1 MTHDNDTMGG
11 MNTFGGWHEGEATP
25 ERRPPAETLSGAATH
40 GHDGM
45 PTLAR
50 RYHVLRRLGEGGM
63 GSVWLAEDLKLDG
76 KRFAIKML
84 PAVLAGKKAAYRQVK
99 AEALMAMKLSHP
111 NIATVRAFEEDE
123 GGNPFLVMDYV
134 EGEGLDEILA
144 EKGKLSEE
152 ETLALL
158 APVASALDYAHA
170 QGVVHRDV
178 KPGNVMVRKDGTP
191 FVLDFGIAREIQET
205 LTRVT
210 GKLSSGTLLYMSPE
224 QLNGE
229 KPRASQD
236 VYSFAAMAYECLAG
250 EPPFS
255 RGQIEWQIMNKA
267 PEPLAEGVG
276 EALRAGILA
285 GLAKEAKDRPAT
297 CAGVLGSAGG
307 SQTQTARPGRLAPP
321 AARPTNGTPRP
332 SGRPVEKMTGE
343 DVFVQKVRLGKE
355 LEAAGREHATA
366 EEKAALEKL
375 NEYFT
380 AGEEALK
387 MGEKRAAGD
396 LFSQSEERLAE
407 WRKRQAE
414 RLEKERLEKEAQER
428 ARRWAVDKRREA
440 ERKQAEER
448 AARREAERKQAEE
461 RAARRG
467 KAMKRVL
474 GVAVMIALAGAL
486 LGGVRAVWRGHVAR
500 GTATRRARELGVGT
514 RVGETKTVTLPGG
527 ATMEMVW
534 CPPGTFMMGSPSNEG
549 GRFNNEKEHQVTL
562 SQGFWLGKREVTQR
576 QWKSVMGSNPSY
588 FRGDNLPVERVSWED
603 AQAFCRKS
611 GMRLPTEAQWEYAC
625 RAGSTGPYAG
635 TGKLEDMGWFT
646 GHSGWKTHPVG
657 TKQPN
662 AWGLYDMHGN
672 VLEWCADWWY
682 GKYPSGAVTDPTG
695 PASGSN
701 RVRRGGSWNNYAQY
715 CRSAY
720 RSGFEPNRRS
730 NYLGLRVALLP
741 VQ

>member
-1 MTHDNDTMGG
+1 
-11 MNTFGGWHEGEATP
+11 
-25 ERRPPAETLSGAATH
+25 
-40 GHDGM
+40 
-45 PTLAR
+45 
-50 RYHVLRRLGEGGM
+50 
-63 GSVWLAEDLKLDG
+63 
-76 KRFAIKML
+76 
-84 PAVLAGKKAAYRQVK
+84 
-99 AEALMAMKLSHP
+99 MAMKLSHP

-144 EKGKLSEE
+144 ERGPLGEE
-152 ETLALL
+152 ETRRLL

-366 EEKAALEKL
+366 EEKAALDPIREV
-375 NEYFT
+375 FT
-380 AGEEALK
+380 AGEEALRANRDTAAGGLFSQVQSALEAWRSALTARRARERK
-387 MGEKRAAGD
+387 GEEERKPAAGD
-396 LFSQSEERLAE
+396 LRT
-407 WRKRQAE
+407 
-414 RLEKERLEKEAQER
+414 
-428 ARRWAVDKRREA
+428 V
-440 ERKQAEER
+440 
-448 AARREAERKQAEE
+448 
-461 RAARRG
+461 
-467 KAMKRVL
+467 
-474 GVAVMIALAGAL
+474 
-486 LGGVRAVWRGHVAR
+486 
-500 GTATRRARELGVGT
+500 
-514 RVGETKTVTLPGG
+514 RVGSQEVALR
-527 ATMEMVW
+527 W
-534 CPPGTFMMGSPSNEG
+534 CPAGTFMMGSPSNEE
-549 GRFNNEKEHQVTL
+549 GRYDNEVQHQVTL
-562 SQGFWLGKREVTQR
+562 SQGFWMGEREVTQGLW
-576 QWKSVMGSNPSY
+576 QAVMGSNPSY
-588 FRGDNLPVERVSWED
+588 FKGDNLPVEQVSWED
-603 AQAFCRKS
+603 CQKFVKALNERHGQA
-611 GMRLPTEAQWEYAC
+611 GMRWALPTEAQWEYAC
-625 RAGSTGPYAG
+625 RAGTMGPFAG
-635 TGKLEDMGWFT
+635 TWWLDDMGWY
-646 GHSGWKTHPVG
+646 SGNSGGFFSKKTHPVG
-657 TKQPN
+657 QKQPN
-662 AWGLYDMHGN
+662 AWGMNDMHGN
-672 VLEWCADWWY
+672 VWEWCADWF
-682 GKYPSGAVTDPTG
+682 GDYPSGAVTDPTG
-695 PASGSN
+695 PASGSR
-701 RVRRGGSWNNYAQY
+701 RVNRGGSWYDDARY

-720 RSGFEPNRRS
+720 RGNSRPSDSYYDCGFRLACIPEF
-730 NYLGLRVALLP
+730 
-741 VQ
+741 